1 MMPLLYAKRRGKER
15 GWLDFSSLLIGFL
28 QKASHTI
35 KFIGSFI
42 SLQHSISSFLKLFY
56 QNLMIIFQFY
66 DGTKNKY
73 ILLYLCISQL
83 NLKIGGNT
91 MGTIKRIVLTG
102 LIAALML
109 TSSAFAVGTEA
120 ESPVF
125 IVEDDMLSQVTMDEG
140 ETQKIVTVSEID
152 AICDERL
159 DAIAAGDIEEYDA
172 LTQTLRSYGVKE
184 VSPAEVAA
192 LTGENTPI
200 TTASTTRN
208 GITYETYNTTYTY
221 NGTTYK
227 ILRILAT
234 PSSARSSV
242 LYKNGSIS
250 IKNSKSA
257 KANAMSCIGAGV
269 GAASAIAVNKIG
281 IAQTVY
287 GFFSNVSNQLSST
300 SEITNIK
307 ANYVWNTAVACSFIH
322 VKKTDNE
329 TFKLRGLYH
338 KASASIAVTI
348 PELSVTGNQNIQTS
362 MLQKAHTGQA
372 TPVNYDSTLKAV
384 QGYINNKQ
392 YQSSITSVNMTG
404 IEKKTIKNVSLGVPM
419 TPLEAGY

>member
-1 MMPLLYAKRRGKER
+1 
-15 GWLDFSSLLIGFL
+15 
-28 QKASHTI
+28 
-35 KFIGSFI
+35 
-42 SLQHSISSFLKLFY
+42 
-56 QNLMIIFQFY
+56 
-66 DGTKNKY
+66 
-73 ILLYLCISQL
+73 
-83 NLKIGGNT
+83 
-91 MGTIKRIVLTG
+91 MGTIKRIVLMG
-102 LIAALML
+102 LIAALMV

-269 GAASAIAVNKIG
+269 SAISAIAVNKIC

-307 ANYVWNTAVACSFIH
+307 ASYVWNTAVACSFIH

-329 TFKLRGLYH
+329 NFKLRGLYH